1 MVASNRIGTETF
13 KNSSITFYGGSFISG
28 QHGQVLKQVGVK
40 EGDQYLKDGNLHPN
54 PDKVEGFVVQEFD
67 LDECRLSRLG

>member
-13 KNSSITFYGGSFISG
+13 KGSSITFYGGSFISG

-40 EGDQYLKDGNLHPN
+40 DGDQCMKDGNLHPN

-67 LDECRLSRLG
+67 LDQCRQNRLG